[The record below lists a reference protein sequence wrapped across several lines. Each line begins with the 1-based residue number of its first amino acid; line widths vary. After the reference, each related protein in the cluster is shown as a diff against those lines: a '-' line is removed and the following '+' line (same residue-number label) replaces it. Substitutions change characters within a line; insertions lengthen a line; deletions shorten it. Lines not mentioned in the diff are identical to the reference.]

1 MKLMEVRSARPNMG
15 KKIIYFDNA
24 ATSYPKPEEVFQ
36 TMFRFSK
43 EVGASPGRSGHRLA
57 IEAGRLVF
65 EARER
70 ITQLFGGKDSS
81 RVVFGL
87 NATEGINQ
95 GLKGLLRPGDR
106 VITSSMEHN
115 SVMRPLRAL
124 EKEGLEVAILP
135 CSTECLLDPHD
146 VRKATRKKAKM
157 VVLNHGSNVAGT
169 LQPLAEVGDICRQ
182 QGVLFLVDA
191 AQSAGAVPI
200 DMEREKI
207 DLLAFTGHKALFG
220 PQGTG
225 GLILGERV
233 DEKNLVPMK
242 WGGTGSRSELEEQ
255 PDFLPDRCE
264 SGTPNTVG
272 IAGLLAGLD
281 FVLREGVGK
290 IREHERNLT
299 ERLLRGLL
307 EIPEVTVYG
316 PRDAKRQLATVSF
329 NLREM
334 ASSETGLKLD
344 EEYGILCRV
353 GLHCSPS
360 SHRTL
365 GTFPEG
371 TVRFSLSYL
380 NRIEEVDQV
389 LQAVGELVRK
399 RA

>member
-1 MKLMEVRSARPNMG
+1 ME

-24 ATSYPKPEEVFQ
+24 ATSYPKPEKVAQ
-36 TMFRFSK
+36 AMVRFST

-57 IEAGRLVF
+57 IEAGRVVF

-70 ITQLFGGKDSS
+70 ISQLFGLKDSS

-95 GLKGLLRPGDR
+95 GLKGLLRPGDH

-115 SVMRPLRAL
+115 SVMRPLRAMV
-124 EKEGLEVAILP
+124 KEGVEITVLS
-135 CSTECLLDPHD
+135 CSPEGFLDPQG
-146 VRKATRKKAKM
+146 VRKAIRKNTKM
-157 VVLNHGSNVAGT
+157 VVLNHGSNVVGT
-169 LQPLAEVGDICRQ
+169 IQPLAEVGEICRQ
-182 QGVLFLVDA
+182 KGALFFVDA
-191 AQSAGAVPI
+191 AQSAGAIPI
-200 DMEREKI
+200 DLEREMI

-225 GLILGERV
+225 GLVIGERV
-233 DEKNLVPMK
+233 DEKELVPVK
-242 WGGTGSRSELEEQ
+242 RGGTGSRSEMEEQ
-255 PDFLPDRCE
+255 PDFLPDLCE

-281 FVLREGVGK
+281 FVMREGVER
-290 IREHERNLT
+290 IRNHEKHLT
-299 ERLLRGLL
+299 ERLIRGLR
-307 EIPEVTVYG
+307 EIPGVTVYG
-316 PRDAKRQLATVSF
+316 PGDAQKQLATVSF
-329 NLREM
+329 NIRAM
-334 ASSETGLKLD
+334 AASDVGFRLD

-380 NRIEEVDQV
+380 NRLEEVDRA
-389 LQAVGELVRK
+389 LQAVNELARK
-399 RA
+399 EG